1 MLQLFAGVRELL
13 PHLFRHTIGD
23 EGMASL
29 ANLLPGQ
36 ILAVYYSDD
45 VVWHE
50 RLLLWRHGPDCWFI
64 LTPDLDLYA
73 EDLGMRGEDGPSR
86 VKVKGQDFKYWSRVG
101 GTAYRFSAPVSTDD
115 SLRSYIRQAFREGL
129 KDDSFDR
136 EWRPEHVVD
145 VKGLLQPCQDF
156 LGDMVLLTSHRITGK
171 GPGVLRQAGQL
182 PSGVDVKPIT
192 LPDEDHVWVV
202 LEKID
207 SFQFGQAVEVNPDKD
222 IMIDGRTG
230 LVKTA
235 SGWAKVEL
243 VGVAASPEFL
253 ESRRPSLATPPEPVV
268 DSKRESSDEGGGDAR
283 TLFIDFDAQG
293 VRFKDWRAVVQEC
306 VEYHYEDW
314 PHSGPATV
322 HHLLKH
328 FYKYG
333 GDPKQWL
340 ELWCRQKGIADQD
353 RVKHELRCLMEVF
366 HHAGSYD
373 QLNLPVLASMETVA
387 RRVQCIVDAYAQGGS
402 ASPDWGN
409 AKLFTGYVGPDDL
422 VMPQL
427 KSWAARKGKEEVEL
441 FQARNRMKELRKR
454 SASTEEAAV
463 AAADGSLPAGGNPK
477 PKRRARGKGLEPP
490 STS

>member
-1 MLQLFAGVRELL
+1 
-13 PHLFRHTIGD
+13 
-23 EGMASL
+23 MASL

-253 ESRRPSLATPPEPVV
+253 ELRRPSLATPPEPVV
-268 DSKRESSDEGGGDAR
+268 DSKRESSDEGSGDAR

-293 VRFKDWRAVVQEC
+293 VRFKDWRAVAQEC

-441 FQARNRMKELRKR
+441 FQARNRMKEFRKS